1 LFYYSTLA
9 LYDIYPNRGG
19 PTNMMLQSIL
29 QTQGLLRSV
38 G

>member
-1 LFYYSTLA
+1 
-9 LYDIYPNRGG
+9 
-19 PTNMMLQSIL
+19 MMLQSIL